1 LDWKERNPQGL
12 TSDFKRYFDNLSSDQ
27 KKVCGTFTLQCT
39 FLILKLQFWRDREAA
54 MVSLMQLDVLINV
67 SLNLLATFTEKV
79 GGISQVSQA
88 YKLHSQCPVF
98 GAGSR
103 VEIASNLVIR
113 FNVI

>member
-1 LDWKERNPQGL
+1 
-12 TSDFKRYFDNLSSDQ
+12 
-27 KKVCGTFTLQCT
+27 
-39 FLILKLQFWRDREAA
+39 

-88 YKLHSQCPVF
+88 YKLHKNVPEFCQCPVF
-98 GAGSR
+98 GSR